1 MRKFIS
7 LLSLAILATSL
18 GGCAVV
24 ATTAVVGAAAVG
36 VATTAVGVTYD
47 VSKTVVKG
55 AVSAGAYAYEA
66 AATEPTPQPSP
77 NRTNPLPTPHYESAR
92 SYPLSE

>member
-1 MRKFIS
+1 MMKKLKLVCLCGVA
-7 LLSLAILATSL
+7 LLNTACTVIT
-18 GGCAVV
+18 
-24 ATTAVVGAAAVG
+24 TTAAVGAAAVG

-55 AVSAGAYAYEA
+55 AVSAGTYAYEVA
-66 AATEPTPQPSP
+66 AAEPTPSPSRP
-77 NRTNPLPTPHYESAR
+77 TAQATPHYESAR